1 MALSDVTVN
10 VNITS
15 AAGSEGTWFPL
26 ILAAGSAVDAACS
39 YKECYNLNQ
48 IVDVTAGYTDSDTRA
63 ERVTKTEKAKN
74 TYLYGAADKICQQNQ
89 PPNRIAIISIGNKTT
104 FSDMEAALS
113 PYLDKGWRQ
122 LVLVGIV
129 EPEAKLQ
136 LAEYI
141 ESLEQRK
148 LLFLHSNSS
157 ETMTATITMA
167 DEKQKKLTLTDYT
180 RTVAVYHP
188 QASTN
193 YVNAAVV
200 GAVAGKIA
208 GSINYRNMVINGIAP
223 VALTAKELDT
233 LHKNGYFTVVERS
246 GDTVTS
252 TGKSAS
258 NKRYLDT
265 LDTEDYVV
273 QQLTIVTQKALNDN
287 DIVRFNDDGISILEN
302 AAVSVMTDC
311 CSKGMIAKKA
321 ANTYQYTVDYPSV
334 SQVDAKDLANRAYK
348 IGTVTFTAQGAVD
361 TVDISVNME
370 L

>member
-1 MALSDVTVN
+1 
-10 VNITS
+10 
-15 AAGSEGTWFPL
+15 
-26 ILAAGSAVDAACS
+26 
-39 YKECYNLNQ
+39 
-48 IVDVTAGYTDSDTRA
+48 
-63 ERVTKTEKAKN
+63 
-74 TYLYGAADKICQQNQ
+74 
-89 PPNRIAIISIGNKTT
+89 
-104 FSDMEAALS
+104 
-113 PYLDKGWRQ
+113 
-122 LVLVGIV
+122 
-129 EPEAKLQ
+129 
-136 LAEYI
+136 
-141 ESLEQRK
+141 
-148 LLFLHSNSS
+148 
-157 ETMTATITMA
+157 
-167 DEKQKKLTLTDYT
+167 
-180 RTVAVYHP
+180 
-188 QASTN
+188 
-193 YVNAAVV
+193 
-200 GAVAGKIA
+200 
-208 GSINYRNMVINGIAP
+208 MVINGIAP

-311 CSKGMIAKKA
+311 CSKGLIAKQA